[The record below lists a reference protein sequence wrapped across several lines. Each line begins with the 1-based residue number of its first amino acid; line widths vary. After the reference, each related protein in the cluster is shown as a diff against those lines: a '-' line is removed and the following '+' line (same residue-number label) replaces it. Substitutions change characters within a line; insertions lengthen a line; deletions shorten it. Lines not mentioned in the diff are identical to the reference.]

1 MSQLRLIVIG
11 MLGCALSAGGAQPA
25 DRAPS
30 AAPVAT
36 DRVAALPDGDV
47 RDVLLLLDD
56 GPLHLRFRVT
66 LSGVSLAAARDAYV
80 DKLLQKLD
88 TNGDG
93 KLSPEELARS
103 PLAPPRRASGNEFLQ
118 SLDGNRRNAA
128 KDGRSVLMQ
137 QVEKEGGETVTY
149 RQDTTASNNDKEVF
163 KLLDTDKSGYLD

>member
-1 MSQLRLIVIG
+1 MRKRRRVERDVGWVERSEAHPQHGWSLTVGLAQLDPPYDCEDSRTDINVMSRLRWIMIG
-11 MLGCALSAGGAQPA
+11 MLGCPLSASGAQPA

-30 AAPVAT
+30 SAPVAT

-66 LSGVSLAAARDAYV
+66 LSGLSLTAARDAYV

-103 PLAPPRRASGNEFLQ
+103 PLAPPRRAS
-118 SLDGNRRNAA
+118 
-128 KDGRSVLMQ
+128 
-137 QVEKEGGETVTY
+137 
-149 RQDTTASNNDKEVF
+149 
-163 KLLDTDKSGYLD
+163 